1 MADSSPPADPRL
13 MVVLAHPALERSRAN
28 RAMAVAAEC
37 LPGATLHDLYES
49 YPNFLIDVPAEQ
61 ERLLAHDTI
70 VLQFPLYWY
79 SAPSLL
85 KEWIDLVWLHGF
97 AYGLEGRA
105 LEGKTLACACST
117 GGSDEAYGPFGHNRY
132 TIDEFL
138 RPFEATA
145 FLCGMRWVPPF
156 VTHGAALLNDED
168 LKRSSK
174 EYFHWLQ
181 ALAPGE
187 RRSQAA

>member
-1 MADSSPPADPRL
+1 
-13 MVVLAHPALERSRAN
+13 VVLAHPALERSRAN

-37 LPGATLHDLYES
+37 TNEARLHDLYEA
-49 YPNFLIDVPAEQ
+49 YPDYLIDVPAEQ
-61 ERLLAHDTI
+61 ARLSAHDVI

-79 SAPSLL
+79 SCPALL

-97 AYGLEGRA
+97 AYGVGGVA
-105 LEGKTLACACST
+105 LQGKTLACACST
-117 GGSDEAYGPFGHNRY
+117 GGRDVNYGPFGHNRF
-132 TIDEFL
+132 TMDEFL

-145 FLCGMRWVPPF
+145 HLCGMRWVKPF